1 VLKRHRLS
9 ERCLGSTHPPKV
21 GGGFVRYLWHMEY
34 VFFDQQARTAGNA
47 AGGGAMAG
55 RNAKGGA
62 GVAVRTEEVPRL
74 VTTGTTGTA
83 GPARHAAAAPVVT
96 APAVVAPRIL
106 LVDEDTAIVN
116 SLTHFLRSEGYGVD
130 AAPDG
135 TQAVEMLAATRYN
148 LVITDVNMPRTNGL
162 ELLRTI
168 RNHYPDVVVL
178 VITGYGTIE
187 NAVDAV
193 KMGAFEYLAKPII
206 DEEIRATVQK
216 ALKQQRL
223 LSENF
228 QLRQQLGLRFGL
240 DNIVGHDYKML
251 KIFDLVEAVA
261 DSRTTVLM
269 TGESG
274 TGKSLIA
281 RAIHHRS
288 PRAAKPF
295 VEVSCGAIPET
306 LLESELFGHVKGSFT
321 GATYDKQGRFLVADG
336 GTIFLDE
343 INSASPSFQVKLL
356 RVLQERRFEP
366 VGSNQ
371 TVTVDAR
378 VILASNQDLAK
389 LVEEGKFRQDLYY
402 RINVVNI
409 ILPPLRGRLG
419 DIPLLAEAL
428 LKKVTEETGRKVA
441 GFTAEALDVMC
452 RYTWPGNVRELE
464 NAIERAVVL
473 TKRPLITPDDLPQQI
488 LDATA
493 AHAGLSG
500 PGARAMG
507 NGGGGGGNPFEP
519 WTPTPL
525 HKAIELPEKQILLAA
540 LKANHWNRQVTAEQ
554 LDINR
559 TTLYKKM
566 KRYGMDVPEGAEGL
580 IGE

>member
-1 VLKRHRLS
+1 MASVSPEQQKRRDPKPAGARL
-9 ERCLGSTHPPKV
+9 
-21 GGGFVRYLWHMEY
+21 
-34 VFFDQQARTAGNA
+34 
-47 AGGGAMAG
+47 
-55 RNAKGGA
+55 
-62 GVAVRTEEVPRL
+62 
-74 VTTGTTGTA
+74 
-83 GPARHAAAAPVVT
+83 
-96 APAVVAPRIL
+96 L
-106 LVDEDTAIVN
+106 LVDDDPLIVN
-116 SLTHFLRSEGYGVD
+116 SLSEFLRGEGYQVD
-130 AAPDG
+130 NAPDG
-135 TQAVEMLAATRYN
+135 ATAVEMLGASRYN

-168 RNHYPDVVVL
+168 RNQHPDVVIL

-187 NAVDAV
+187 NAVEAV
-193 KMGAFEYLAKPII
+193 KMGAFEYLTKPII
-206 DEEIRATVQK
+206 DDEIRVTIEK
-216 ALKQQRL
+216 ALKQQTL

-228 QLRQQLGLRFGL
+228 RLKEQLGLRYGL

-274 TGKSLIA
+274 VGKSLVA

-295 VEVSCGAIPET
+295 VEVSCGSIPES

-321 GATYDKQGRFLVADG
+321 GATYDKQGRFLAADG

-343 INSASPSFQVKLL
+343 INSASPAFQVKLL
-356 RVLQERRFEP
+356 RVLQERKFEP

-389 LVEEGKFRQDLYY
+389 LVEQGQFRQDLYY

-409 ILPPLRGRLG
+409 ILPPLRQRLG
-419 DIPLLAEAL
+419 DIPLLAEAF
-428 LKKVTEETGRKVA
+428 LKKLTQELGRKTV
-441 GFTAEALDVMC
+441 GFTPEAMDIMC

-464 NAIERAVVL
+464 NAVERAVVL
-473 TKRPLITPDDLPQQI
+473 SRRPLIAPDDLPQQI

-493 AHAGLSG
+493 SAGGLMAAQAHK
-500 PGARAMG
+500 
-507 NGGGGGGNPFEP
+507 NGSGGGNPFEP
-519 WTPTPL
+519 WVPTSL
-525 HKAIELPEKQILLAA
+525 DKALETPEKQILLAA
-540 LKANHWNRQVTAEQ
+540 LKANQWNRQETAEQ

-566 KRYGMDVPEGAEGL
+566 KRYGLDLPEGA
-580 IGE
+580 

>member
-1 VLKRHRLS
+1 
-9 ERCLGSTHPPKV
+9 
-21 GGGFVRYLWHMEY
+21 
-34 VFFDQQARTAGNA
+34 
-47 AGGGAMAG
+47 
-55 RNAKGGA
+55 
-62 GVAVRTEEVPRL
+62 
-74 VTTGTTGTA
+74 
-83 GPARHAAAAPVVT
+83 
-96 APAVVAPRIL
+96 
-106 LVDEDTAIVN
+106 VDDDPLIVN
-116 SLTHFLRSEGYGVD
+116 SLSEFLRLEGYAVD
-130 AAPDG
+130 SAPDG
-135 TQAVEMLAATRYN
+135 AQAIEMLATTRYN
-148 LVITDVNMPRTNGL
+148 VVLTDVNMPRTNGL

-168 RNHYPDVVVL
+168 KNQYPDVVVL

-187 NAVDAV
+187 NAVEAV
-193 KMGAFEYLAKPII
+193 KMGAFEYLTKPII
-206 DEEIRATVQK
+206 DDEIRVTIQK
-216 ALKQQRL
+216 ALKQQTL

-228 QLRQQLGLRFGL
+228 QLKQQLGLRYGL

-288 PRAAKPF
+288 PRGQANKPF
-295 VEVSCGAIPET
+295 VEVSCGAIPES

-321 GATYDKQGRFLVADG
+321 GATYDKQGRFLAADG

-356 RVLQERRFEP
+356 RVLQERKFEP
-366 VGSNQ
+366 VGSN
-371 TVTVDAR
+371 TTISVDVR
-378 VILASNQDLAK
+378 IVLATNQDLAK
-389 LVEEGKFRQDLYY
+389 LVEQNLFRQDLYY

-409 ILPPLRGRLG
+409 ILPPLRQRLG
-419 DIPLLAEAL
+419 DIPLLAEAF
-428 LKKVTEETGRKVA
+428 LKKLTHEMHRKVA
-441 GFTAEALDVMC
+441 GFTPEAMDMLR

-473 TKRPLITPDDLPQQI
+473 TKRPLITAEDLPQQL
-488 LDATA
+488 LDAVSA
-493 AHAGLSG
+493 SAGTG
-500 PGARAMG
+500 PRPGGMNARTSES
-507 NGGGGGGNPFEP
+507 GNPFEP

-525 HKAIELPEKQILLAA
+525 DKALENPEKQILLAA
-540 LKANHWNRQVTAEQ
+540 LKANNWNRQLTAEQ

-566 KRYGMDVPEGAEGL
+566 KRYALDLPEGADDL
-580 IGE
+580 MRN

>member
-1 VLKRHRLS
+1 MKHVAYDQHSVPTPLKTSPQPAEPRARL
-9 ERCLGSTHPPKV
+9 
-21 GGGFVRYLWHMEY
+21 
-34 VFFDQQARTAGNA
+34 
-47 AGGGAMAG
+47 
-55 RNAKGGA
+55 
-62 GVAVRTEEVPRL
+62 
-74 VTTGTTGTA
+74 
-83 GPARHAAAAPVVT
+83 
-96 APAVVAPRIL
+96 L
-106 LVDEDTAIVN
+106 LVDDDPLIVN
-116 SLTHFLRSEGYGVD
+116 SLSEFLRLEGYDVD
-130 AAPDG
+130 TATDG
-135 TQAVEMLAATRYN
+135 THALEMLAAIRYN
-148 LVITDVNMPRTNGL
+148 LLLTDVNMPRTNGL
-162 ELLRTI
+162 ELLRSIKTK
-168 RNHYPDVVVL
+168 YPDVVVL

-187 NAVDAV
+187 NAVEAV
-193 KMGAFEYLAKPII
+193 KMGAFEYLTKPII
-206 DEEIRATVQK
+206 DDEIRVTIQK
-216 ALKQQRL
+216 ALKQQTL

-288 PRAAKPF
+288 PRADKPF
-295 VEVSCGAIPET
+295 VEVSCGSIPET

-321 GATYDKQGRFLVADG
+321 GATYDKQGRFLAADG

-343 INSASPSFQVKLL
+343 INSASPAFQVKLL
-356 RVLQERRFEP
+356 RVLQERKFEP

-371 TVTVDAR
+371 TITIDAR
-378 VILASNQDLAK
+378 VILASNQDLAQ
-389 LVEEGKFRQDLYY
+389 LVEEQKFRQDLYY

-409 ILPPLRGRLG
+409 ILPPLRQRLG
-419 DIPLLAEAL
+419 DIPLLAEAF
-428 LKKVTEETGRKVA
+428 LKKITQEMGRKTA
-441 GFTAEALDVMC
+441 GFTTEALDIMC

-473 TKRPLITPDDLPQQI
+473 TRRPLITPDDLPQTI
-488 LDATA
+488 LDATS
-493 AHAGLSG
+493 AHGGNQA
-500 PGARAMG
+500 GARKTESG
-507 NGGGGGGNPFEP
+507 SSNPFEP

-525 HKAIELPEKQILLAA
+525 EKALESPEKQILLAA
-540 LKANHWNRQVTAEQ
+540 LKANNWNRQVTAEQ

-566 KRYGMDVPEGAEGL
+566 KRYQLDLPEADQG
-580 IGE
+580 